1 MDISQNGLDIIKRN
15 EGLRLT
21 AYKAVKTEEYYTI
34 GYGHYGADVT
44 AGMTISQEQA
54 EDYLK
59 ADCASAVKAVNALG
73 LALNQN
79 QFDALVSFTYNCGAG
94 NLRKLCKGRTI
105 EEIGEKIVLYNKSG
119 GKVLSGLVRRRAE
132 EQALYKKAC
141 SSMTDDNSKGSE
153 VQEMTTI
160 NTYSKAKDGE
170 KKIAPNFKVKEFAC
184 KDGSDPIFIAPEL
197 VEILQKIRTHFG
209 KAVTINSAYRT
220 AAYNKKVGG
229 ATYSQ
234 HCYGMAADIKVAGV
248 APKDVADYAETM
260 MPNKGG
266 IGIYSTFTHIDVR
279 EVKSRWNG

>member
-21 AYKAVKTEEYYTI
+21 AYKAVKTEQYYTI

-44 AGMTISQEQA
+44 AGMTITQEQA
-54 EDYLK
+54 EAYLK

-73 LALNQN
+73 LAFNQN

-94 NLRKLCKGRTI
+94 NLKKLCAGRTI

-119 GKVLSGLVRRRAE
+119 GKVLNGLVRRRAE
-132 EQALYKKAC
+132 EQALYNKR
-141 SSMTDDNSKGSE
+141 NE
-153 VQEMTTI
+153 VLEEMITI
-160 NTYSKAKDGE
+160 NAYSKAKDGN
-170 KKIAPNFKVKEFAC
+170 KKLATNFQVKEFAC

-197 VEILQKIRTHFG
+197 VEILQKIRSHFG
-209 KAVTINSAYRT
+209 KAITINSAYRT
-220 AAYNKKVGG
+220 ASYNKKVGG

-248 APKDVADYAETM
+248 APKDVADYAETLLQ
-260 MPNKGG
+260 NKGG
-266 IGIYSTFTHIDVR
+266 IGRYSTFTHVDVR
-279 EVKSRWNG
+279 GVKSRWNG

>member
-21 AYKAVKTEEYYTI
+21 AYKAVKNEQYYTI

-79 QFDALVSFTYNCGAG
+79 QFDALVSFAYNCGAG
-94 NLRKLCKGRTI
+94 NLRKLCNGRTI

-132 EQALYKKAC
+132 EQALYKKG
-141 SSMTDDNSKGSE
+141 NEVSE
-153 VQEMTTI
+153 MVTI
-160 NTYSKAKDGE
+160 NAYSKAKDGD
-170 KKIAPNFKVKEFAC
+170 KKLSTNFKVKEFAC
-184 KDGSDPIFIAPEL
+184 KDGSDPIFVAPEL
-197 VEILQKIRTHFG
+197 VDVLQKIRTHFG
-209 KAVTINSAYRT
+209 KAVNINSAYRT
-220 AAYNKKVGG
+220 PTYNKKVGG

-234 HCYGMAADIKVAGV
+234 HQYGTAADIRINGV
-248 APKDVADYAETM
+248 KPKDVAAYVETL

>member
-1 MDISQNGLDIIKRN
+1 MDITQSGLELIKGY

-21 AYKAVKTEEYYTI
+21 AYKADSTEKYWTI
-34 GYGHYGADVT
+34 GYGHYGADVKQ
-44 AGMTISQEQA
+44 GMTITKGQA
-54 EDYLK
+54 EAYLK
-59 ADCASAVKAVNALG
+59 SDCASAVKAVNALG
-73 LALNQN
+73 LAFNQN
-79 QFDALVSFTYNCGAG
+79 QFDALVSFTYNCGVG
-94 NLRKLCKGRTI
+94 NLRKLCNGRTI

-132 EQALYKKAC
+132 EQALYNKEK
-141 SSMTDDNSKGSE
+141 E
-153 VQEMTTI
+153 VLGMVVI
-160 NTYSKAKDGE
+160 NAYSKAKDGN
-170 KKIAPNFKVKEFAC
+170 KKLATNFKVKEFAC

-220 AAYNKKVGG
+220 ASYNKKVGG

-248 APKDVADYAETM
+248 APKDVADYVKNL

-266 IGIYSTFTHIDVR
+266 IGRYSTFTHVDVR